1 MDSYCEHL
9 IPIRK
14 DKKMIGLLIFIWV
27 VLAAIIGVCFLLL
40 SKMGVFSFVL
50 SVAAVIGGVW
60 LTKQLNVEYEYIFTN
75 GEIDVDIITSRTDR
89 KRLITFKCK
98 DIERIEKYRQGL
110 SMFEKEQYAK
120 KSIYCNAKDE
130 DVYCIAVAAV
140 ISAAANNYYIFP
152 LHRNSFADFFHHRK
166 TCIFHHLKVR
176 LAHRGSIFFYPSDV
190 FTS

>member
-50 SVAAVIGGVW
+50 SVAAIIGGVW

-130 DVYCIAVAAV
+130 DVYCIAFKHKMGKVCLV
-140 ISAAANNYYIFP
+140 MQI
-152 LHRNSFADFFHHRK
+152 RK
-166 TCIFHHLKVR
+166 NMQEAMRPYLDKLIAREAFV
-176 LAHRGSIFFYPSDV
+176 D
-190 FTS
+190 